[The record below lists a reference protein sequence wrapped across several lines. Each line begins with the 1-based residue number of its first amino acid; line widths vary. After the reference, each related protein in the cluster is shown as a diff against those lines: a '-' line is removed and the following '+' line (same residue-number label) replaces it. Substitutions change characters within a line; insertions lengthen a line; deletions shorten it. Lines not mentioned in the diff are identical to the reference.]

1 MLLPS
6 AGAGSSTA
14 PNRTFICTI
23 EMKSLPRSPWEVA
36 SCKKRPR
43 YSPTTQSLVQRT
55 DNTGIIDLTGED
67 GDDSS
72 ENAAAAEETKSQPI
86 NLQQKQPP
94 PLLPSASSSPSI
106 KSIPLREGR
115 DEQPRST
122 YLRHFEDAMDFV
134 MFSRHDYAVLFNSEE
149 RAVVSRFSRLSR
161 GARSLY
167 VRLFQRR
174 GPWFRV
180 DGMLRYDEVGSG
192 TPLWVRNQ
200 NAAAAR
206 AVRGAASPGDTPTID
221 VDGGR
226 HERMLRMLPSNPFA
240 SPDKAETSATRTD
253 LIDGSGASF
262 EKSGDVERTD
272 TASVIETVTDE
283 LDVHEAPPA
292 KGLSAAEKLLHP
304 PESVGAA
311 PATLTLQELT
321 TLHEDIQSSLHELI
335 DTGFLIALPNGISG
349 KGSGLDDVLTS
360 VECCLKSDEIKK
372 LLKRIGGLKTSA
384 RRAPSP
390 GLGLKEDNVNDA
402 PGPPVKRSKSI
413 SRDPAG
419 RQAMI
424 EELRRRLT
432 GQQTLWGAKLPLVRD
447 IERLVTGSLEA
458 LGVNIQSV
466 TRCGYDPSGVEGA
479 KVTGKRGHH
488 FLARAADYPRVVFK
502 RALRLMY
509 FTTDTGAL
517 ASGRVGAASVR
528 GPQVSG
534 AMSSW
539 SPGLAV
545 AFGKT
550 RYC

>member
-1 MLLPS
+1 
-6 AGAGSSTA
+6 
-14 PNRTFICTI
+14 
-23 EMKSLPRSPWEVA
+23 MKSRPRSPWEAA
-36 SCKKRPR
+36 SRKKRPR
-43 YSPTTQSLVQRT
+43 NSPTTQSLVQRP
-55 DNTGIIDLTGED
+55 DNTSIIDLTED
-67 GDDSS
+67 GGNSS
-72 ENAAAAEETKSQPI
+72 AAAVEEAKSQSI
-86 NLQQKQPP
+86 NLQQKQHPSL
-94 PLLPSASSSPSI
+94 PLSASSSPSI
-106 KSIPLREGR
+106 KSTPLREER

-122 YLRHFEDAMDFV
+122 YLRHFEDAIDFI

-149 RAVVSRFSRLSR
+149 RAVVRRFSRLSR

-200 NAAAAR
+200 DAAAAR
-206 AVRGAASPGDTPTID
+206 AVLSVASPGDTPMAS
-221 VDGGR
+221 VVG
-226 HERMLRMLPSNPFA
+226 ERQERVLRMLPSNPFT
-240 SPDKAETSATRTD
+240 SPDEAGTSATRID
-253 LIDGSGASF
+253 LIDGCGASF

-272 TASVIETVTDE
+272 IASVIETVTDE
-283 LDVHEAPPA
+283 LDVHETSPA
-292 KGLSAAEKLLHP
+292 KGLSAAEKLPHP
-304 PESVGAA
+304 PEAVGAA
-311 PATLTLQELT
+311 TATLTPRELT

-335 DTGFLIALPNGISG
+335 DTGFLNSLPNDVSG
-349 KGSGLDDVLTS
+349 KGSGLDDVLAS
-360 VECCLKSDEIKK
+360 VECCLKSAEIKSM
-372 LLKRIGGLKTSA
+372 LKRIGGLKMSA

-390 GLGLKEDNVNDA
+390 GLGLRENNVDDA
-402 PGPPVKRSKSI
+402 TGPPVRRSRSI
-413 SRDPAG
+413 SREPAG

-447 IERLVTGSLEA
+447 IERLVTGSLED
-458 LGVNIQSV
+458 LGVDIQPV
-466 TRCGYDPSGVEGA
+466 ARCGDDPSGVESA

-488 FLARAADYPRVVFK
+488 FLVRAADYPQVVFK